1 MTTIINTDAAI
12 ISELKKA
19 RETTVILDVG
29 LLEDSDA
36 WIELNQVLLKEGI
49 SITLLQAKRRLN
61 AKSAAD
67 MRLRNFLS
75 DHCIASI
82 WPKV

>member
-36 WIELNQVLLKEGI
+36 WIELMQVLLKEGI

-75 DHCIASI
+75 VHCIASI